1 MNKEITEKITKI
13 NWEWEWG
20 RRSSAL
26 VNYAVLKAWTDSPK
40 EFSGHF
46 NNFIIFIK
54 DSQTDFFISK
64 RDLDSWG
71 KHAYNISTKKGFIE
85 FYERAAQNACREL
98 IELSKLSPKKD
109 IVKQYYDWANA
120 YIQTL
125 YFVAQIRIFNRMG
138 EQKLKEFIKSK
149 IKDRAEQIK
158 IFTQLSATTRQ
169 NAFSDF
175 HILMQKAFREKID
188 GNKGKFNKLVNK
200 IVRNFKWVPVG
211 YSDEPTWTKIDIEK
225 QLQNFKFLKEHKI
238 DKKAIIN
245 KLKPNKEILRLIDI
259 IDLFV
264 YYKDYFRRICNYC
277 HYYSRPLFKKLA
289 KKFDLSFKEV
299 KMLLPDELG
308 KKNQKNFVL
317 YFLIKAFYI
326 DLITRKNLKTSYF
339 YMTLSK

>member
-1 MNKEITEKITKI
+1 
-13 NWEWEWG
+13 
-20 RRSSAL
+20 
-26 VNYAVLKAWTDSPK
+26 
-40 EFSGHF
+40 
-46 NNFIIFIK
+46 
-54 DSQTDFFISK
+54 
-64 RDLDSWG
+64 
-71 KHAYNISTKKGFIE
+71 
-85 FYERAAQNACREL
+85 
-98 IELSKLSPKKD
+98 
-109 IVKQYYDWANA
+109 
-120 YIQTL
+120 
-125 YFVAQIRIFNRMG
+125 MG